1 MAKEI
6 EGKLE
11 DLKQGLFGEESWQTE
26 FYQNLYNKT
35 VNGIEVYEV
44 KPWDVEVGDVLKLR
58 SREVLEALEEAEEI
72 PAHWFEE
79 LHTFIEEKVHTIT
92 VDEDVYNEIF
102 RNETVIKSVLCNEED
117 ELYWHLSLP
126 MLTYAS
132 EKVFKHKDE
141 EEEVKPPIHSI
152 RETRK
157 DPQII
162 EEMIKKVDKKRLK
175 TLLNISAS
183 LGEDMRYIVD
193 NSMVDKYLDLWAN
206 AKYEFYL
213 LFGRNLTMEQKI
225 EFEITEK
232 EMKMLKEDLCRE
244 FPKYGIYVSNMPSKY
259 FITNEISSPYL
270 NSEFNYGLSFFS
282 GAGMKLSKF
291 YSQFLQDPSFDIA
304 VSKVMQNKKVEG
316 TVFLS
321 IDPYDYLTSSINQ
334 HGWKSCHRITNGEWG
349 TGSVSYLLDD
359 ATIVSY
365 RAKKEAVYDYNFW
378 GFKFKGNSK
387 LHRQLVYFDKDS
399 CNIIF
404 GRQYPNDNVEISK
417 AIRYLLEDSVANY
430 LGVENEWKV
439 FNNKY
444 DGEFTDV
451 CELHYSDVHNDFD
464 YKFAKLKDSRD
475 GVADWKVGCEV
486 PCLCG
491 CGNVV
496 DERGERAMC
505 SDCKSEHGDDDDYDY
520 DDED

>member
-11 DLKQGLFGEESWQTE
+11 ELQESMYGEESWKTD
-26 FYQNLYNKT
+26 FYQKQYNKT

-58 SREVLEALEEAEEI
+58 SREVLEALEEADEI

-79 LHTFIEEKVHTIT
+79 LHTFIEENVHTIT
-92 VDEDVYNEIF
+92 VDEEVYEEIF
-102 RNETVIKSVLCNEED
+102 KNGSVIKSVLCNAEED
-117 ELYWHLSLP
+117 LYWYLSLP
-126 MLTYAS
+126 MLTYAN
-132 EKVFKHKDE
+132 EKVFKDKE
-141 EEEVKPPIHSI
+141 EEKEEPPIYSI

-193 NSMVDKYLDLWAN
+193 NSMVDKYLNLWAN

-213 LFGRNLTMEQKI
+213 LFGRNLTMEQNI
-225 EFEITEK
+225 EFEISEK
-232 EMKMLKEDLCRE
+232 EMRILKEDLCRE
-244 FPKYGIYVSNMPSKY
+244 FPKYGVYVSNMPTEY
-259 FITNEISSPYL
+259 FISNEMSSSYL
-270 NSEFNYGLSFFS
+270 SSDFYYGKQFFS
-282 GAGMKLSKF
+282 GRGMKLSKF
-291 YSQFLQDPSFDIA
+291 YSQFLQDSNFDIA
-304 VSKVMQNKKVEG
+304 LSKVMQNKKVEG
-316 TVFLS
+316 TIFLS

-334 HGWKSCHRITNGEWG
+334 HDWKSCHRITNGEWG

-359 ATIVSY
+359 TTIVSY
-365 RAKKEAVYDYNFW
+365 RAKKDAVYEYNYW

-399 CNIIF
+399 CSIIF
-404 GRQYPNDNVEISK
+404 GRQYPNDNAEISK
-417 AIRYLLEDSVANY
+417 AVRYLLEDAVATY
-430 LGVENEWKV
+430 LNVENEWKV

-444 DGEFTDV
+444 SGEFVDI

-464 YKFAKLKDSRD
+464 FKFARLKNSRE
-475 GVADWKVGCEV
+475 GVANWQVGYEI

-491 CGNVV
+491 CGRTV

-505 SDCKSEHGDDDDYDY
+505 SSCKSEHGDDDDYDY
-520 DDED
+520 DEED